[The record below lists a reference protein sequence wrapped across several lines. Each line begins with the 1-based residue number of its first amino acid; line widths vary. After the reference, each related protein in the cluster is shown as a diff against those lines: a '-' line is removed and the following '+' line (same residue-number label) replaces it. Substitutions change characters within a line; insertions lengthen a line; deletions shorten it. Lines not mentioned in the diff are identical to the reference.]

1 MMFDVSFEKKRPI
14 FIPGLI
20 EFETT
25 GINVEFCGD

>member
-1 MMFDVSFEKKRPI
+1 MMFDASFEKKRSI

-25 GINVEFCGD
+25 GTNDEFCGD